1 MLFVILSVA
10 TVKMLTKHFFR
21 ELVIL
26 NGCEGSLYSHCL
38 RSLVATL
45 CRDDNPV
52 FWRTCHSERSEESYN
67 RFGVEILDF
76 SPFGRRPLVRYAQ
89 YDKKMQV
96 NIYIIAINKQ
106 NI

>member
-1 MLFVILSVA
+1 MLFVILGVA

-45 CRDDNPV
+45 CRD
-52 FWRTCHSERSEESYN
+52 ESL
-67 RFGVEILDF
+67 R
-76 SPFGRRPLVRYAQ
+76 Q
-89 YDKKMQV
+89 KMQA